1 MAASQQLTSFVEIRK
16 SDGTITSIAI
26 DGKRLLVLPGDGSSS
41 SPSSP
46 SESSM
51 HCLFR
56 APTCN
61 DRGGIRELLGMLVG
75 EQLAKRMAP

>member
-1 MAASQQLTSFVEIRK
+1 MEISK
-16 SDGTITSIAI
+16 IDGTITSMTI
-26 DGKRLLVLPGDGSSS
+26 DGKRLLVLPGDGPSSS
-41 SPSSP
+41 SSLS

-51 HCLFR
+51 HCFFR

-75 EQLAKRMAP
+75 EQLGNRMAP

>member
-1 MAASQQLTSFVEIRK
+1 MAASQQLSSFVEISK
-16 SDGTITSIAI
+16 IDGTITSMTI
-26 DGKRLLVLPGDGSSS
+26 DGKRLLVLPGDGPSSS
-41 SPSSP
+41 SSLS

-51 HCLFR
+51 HCFFR

-75 EQLAKRMAP
+75 EQLGNRMAP